1 MHLSVTIL
9 KSVKLYSGN
18 FHFWE
23 NQIHILS
30 LFFILHTTKTL
41 DITCKRN
48 MKRLKGGK
56 KTDQQ
61 WTSGP
66 SSDMMSCQGF
76 LFFIYLRLGAEEAS
90 NLEISMS
97 ADQKKANKSPLFLA
111 KRPGKEQPRKIEHLD
126 NNCSTSAKQH
136 RKYGDH
142 PIPTSDDRSQL
153 GSLDFYPHK
162 TVMRCPQHH
171 TRAVPDSV
179 REGQVP
185 NQDFHLCQLVTSPP
199 IHTQNSVSGEYRRNL
214 GFLSLPAIMRC
225 PYPSPLG

>member
-1 MHLSVTIL
+1 MDFRTKEWHDEFSRFTFL
-9 KSVKLYSGN
+9 
-18 FHFWE
+18 
-23 NQIHILS
+23 HIS
-30 LFFILHTTKTL
+30 QTWSWRSQQPRNINESRPKKKKPTKAH
-41 DITCKRN
+41 
-48 MKRLKGGK
+48 
-56 KTDQQ
+56 
-61 WTSGP
+61 S
-66 SSDMMSCQGF
+66 
-76 LFFIYLRLGAEEAS
+76 
-90 NLEISMS
+90 
-97 ADQKKANKSPLFLA
+97 FLA

-142 PIPTSDDRSQL
+142 PIPTSDDRCQL

-171 TRAVPDSV
+171 TRAVPGSV

-185 NQDFHLCQLVTSPP
+185 SQDFHLCQLVTSPP

-214 GFLSLPAIMRC
+214 GFLSLPAIMRY